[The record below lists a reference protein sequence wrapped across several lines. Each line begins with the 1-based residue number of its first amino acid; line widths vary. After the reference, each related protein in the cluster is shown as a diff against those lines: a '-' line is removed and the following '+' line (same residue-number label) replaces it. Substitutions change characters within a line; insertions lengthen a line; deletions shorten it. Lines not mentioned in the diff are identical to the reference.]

1 MRRDELVDGA
11 WYSIRYD
18 DGSAECS
25 KYIKP
30 FFEFT
35 GQCGNSTYFAYPEYL
50 VKRNAEWA
58 RINPEEIFNAVPL
71 NPQDGGMGCYGSV
84 RHSQRMSV
92 ERALD
97 KMSEKERLIV
107 FYKYCDCCGVKQDPE
122 NPECKCWNNE

>member
-11 WYSIRYD
+11 WYLIKNIAGAAWWTAYYSASKDGFVGPEFCVSIY
-18 DGSAECS
+18 ANPN
-25 KYIKP
+25 Y
-30 FFEFT
+30 
-35 GQCGNSTYFAYPEYL
+35 
-50 VKRNAEWA
+50 EWA